1 MDKVKRYIPYLLLTG
16 LTLFFLPDV
25 CGQIWNLWSK
35 GRLAQSA

>member
-16 LTLFFLPDV
+16 LTLFLPDV